1 MKGWKFILPILFS
14 ILILYN
20 SLRVSITYIY
30 YNVDTVGFIEAL
42 CENKD
47 KPELQCNGKCH
58 LKKITKTNNEEK
70 NQPIELIDFKD
81 ILLYNQKQYSHHL
94 STSTFQNKPTYSYL
108 NLYNFKLLETC
119 FHPPN
124 A

>member
-1 MKGWKFILPILFS
+1 
-14 ILILYN
+14 
-20 SLRVSITYIY
+20 VSITYIY

-47 KPELQCNGKCH
+47 KPELECNGKCH
-58 LKKITKTNNEEK
+58 LKKITKTSNNEK
-70 NQPIELIDFKD
+70 NKPIKLIDFKD
-81 ILLYNQKQYSHHL
+81 ILLYNQKNSSFYL
-94 STSTFQNKPTYSYL
+94 SENTLLNKPTFYYL
-108 NLYNFKLLETC
+108 NLYSFNLLETC

>member
-1 MKGWKFILPILFS
+1 MKNWKFIFSILFS
-14 ILILYN
+14 TLILYN

-47 KPELQCNGKCH
+47 KPELECNGKCH
-58 LKKITKTNNEEK
+58 LKKITKTNTEEK
-70 NQPIELIDFKD
+70 NAPINLIDFKD
-81 ILLYNQKQYSHHL
+81 ILVYNQIVAENNFSKNSFQ
-94 STSTFQNKPTYSYL
+94 TKPTFQYA
-108 NLYNFKLLETC
+108 NLYTFKLVAAH

-124 A
+124 T

>member
-1 MKGWKFILPILFS
+1 MKNWKVILSIIFS
-14 ILILYN
+14 TLILYN
-20 SLRVSITYIY
+20 SLRVSITYLY
-30 YNVDTVGFIEAL
+30 YNLDTKGFIEAY

-58 LKKITKTNNEEK
+58 LKKVTKTTDEEK
-70 NQPIELIDFKD
+70 NQPIQLTDFKD
-81 ILLYNQKQYSHHL
+81 ILFYNQKISSILFHIK
-94 STSTFQNKPTYSYL
+94 TIEKRPTFYNQ
-108 NLYNFKLLETC
+108 NLYNFKLLETF